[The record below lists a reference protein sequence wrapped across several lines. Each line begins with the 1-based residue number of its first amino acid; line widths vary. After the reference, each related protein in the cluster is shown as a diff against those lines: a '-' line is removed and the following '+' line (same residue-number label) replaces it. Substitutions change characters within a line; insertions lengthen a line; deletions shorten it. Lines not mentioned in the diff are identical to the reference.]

1 MSDDDN
7 NGDNRNSNTCRP
19 RARDAG
25 IVLGT
30 MATGR
35 HNAITDVDGIA
46 VGHVTLISGD
56 GALIPGKGPVRTGV
70 TAILPHHDSVFE
82 RPVAAAY
89 HIINGF
95 GKTVGLPQIGELG
108 TIETPILLTNTLNV
122 GLVADGLVEHM
133 VRTNPDIGITAGSV
147 NPLVGEC
154 NDGWLNDIQ
163 GRHVKQEHV
172 LQAIGRATA
181 GPVREGAVGAGTG
194 MSCFEF
200 KGGIGTASRVAE
212 HRDGNFTVGCL
223 VLSNF
228 GRRQELTIDGVPVGR
243 ELADRPVRKRPEDGS
258 IIIVLATDAP
268 LTDRQLGRIARRAP
282 FGLARTGSTC
292 NHGSGDFVIAFSTTE
307 AGGDHGLPG
316 GARRVVDASPA
327 LGLLF
332 QAAIEATEE
341 AIINSLFAAET
352 MVGRDGHVR
361 EGLPIDDTLAIL
373 RRYGRL

>member
-7 NGDNRNSNTCRP
+7 NGNNRKRNACRP
-19 RARDAG
+19 RPRDAG
-25 IVLGT
+25 IVFGVLP
-30 MATGR
+30 TGA
-35 HNAITDVDGIA
+35 HNAITDVEGVA
-46 VGHVTLISGD
+46 VGHVTVSHGEGKLV
-56 GALIPGKGPVRTGV
+56 PGKGPARTGV
-70 TAILPHHDSVFE
+70 TAILPHRGNLF
-82 RPVAAAY
+82 RQPVAAAY
-89 HIINGF
+89 HVMNGF
-95 GKTVGLPQIGELG
+95 GKTIGLPQVGELG

-122 GLVADGLVEHM
+122 GLVADGLVEYM
-133 VRTNPDIGITAGSV
+133 IRTNPDIGITAGSV

-163 GRHVKQEHV
+163 GRHVKPEH
-172 LQAIGRATA
+172 AIEAITRATG
-181 GPVREGAVGAGTG
+181 GPVAEGAVGAGTG

-200 KGGIGTASRVAE
+200 KGGIGTASRVVE
-212 HRDGNFTVGCL
+212 HHDGRFTVGCL

-228 GRRQELTIDGVPVGR
+228 GGKQELTIVGVPVGR
-243 ELADRPVRKRPEDGS
+243 ELAARPEHRPEDGS

-292 NHGSGDFVIAFSTTE
+292 GHGSGDFAIAFATTE
-307 AGGDHGLPG
+307 AGGQGLPG
-316 GARRVVDASPA
+316 GARRVMDSSPA

-332 QAAIEATEE
+332 KAAIEATEE

-352 MVGRDGHVR
+352 TVGRDGHVR
-361 EGLPIDDTLAIL
+361 EALPVDETLAIL

>member
-1 MSDDDN
+1 MTDDGN
-7 NGDNRNSNTCRP
+7 AGNNRNRSSCRP
-19 RARDAG
+19 RPRDAG
-25 IVLGT
+25 IVFGT
-30 MATGR
+30 LPTGPY
-35 HNAITDVDGIA
+35 NAITDVEGVA

-56 GALIPGKGPVRTGV
+56 GPLVPGKGPVRTGV
-70 TAILPHHDSVFE
+70 TAILPHRGNIF
-82 RPVAAAY
+82 RQPVMAAY

-95 GKTVGLPQIGELG
+95 GKTIGLPQVGELG
-108 TIETPILLTNTLNV
+108 TIETPIMLTNTLNV
-122 GLVADGLVEHM
+122 GLVADGLVEYM
-133 VRTNPDIGITAGSV
+133 IRTNPDIGINAGSV

-172 LQAIGRATA
+172 LAAIANAAG
-181 GPVREGAVGAGTG
+181 GPVAEGAVGAGTG

-200 KGGIGTASRVAE
+200 KGGIGTASRVVD
-212 HRDGNFTVGCL
+212 HHDGRFTVGCL

-228 GRRQELTIDGVPVGR
+228 GRKHELTILGVPVGR
-243 ELADRPVRKRPEDGS
+243 ELAARPAQPRPEDGS

-268 LTDRQLGRIARRAP
+268 LVDRQLGRIARRAA

-292 NHGSGDFVIAFSTTE
+292 NHGSGDFVIAFSTSAPSV
-307 AGGDHGLPG
+307 AGELPG
-316 GARRVVDASPA
+316 GARRMLDASPA

-352 MVGRDGHVR
+352 MIGRDGHVR

-373 RRYGRL
+373 RRFGRL